1 VQLVRYVLMGSSGLR
16 VSELALGTMT
26 FGAEGWG
33 VEEDESRRVYEG
45 FREAGGNFVDT
56 ANLYSDGRSETY
68 LGAFLADHRDEMVL
82 ATKYS
87 FSRSKDVNTHGNSR
101 KNMMASVHASLRRLK
116 TDYIDLYW
124 VHFKDHTTPIDEVMR
139 GLDDLV
145 TQGKVHYVGISDAPA
160 WQVARGNTIAELRGW
175 TSFVGLQ
182 VRYSLLDRDVEHE
195 LLPMARALDLTVTP
209 WDTLGQGV
217 LTGKYNLSSDAS
229 GRATLSRAVPARA
242 LGIAAVVVDVAEE
255 IGATPSQVALAWVRD
270 REGVVVPLV
279 GARTRVQ
286 LDENLGCLDVVLSA
300 EQRSL
305 LDEASAG
312 RTPFPHNMIGTT
324 VSDEVRTHRPHQH

>member
-1 VQLVRYVLMGSSGLR
+1 MGRSGLR

-33 VEEDESRRVYEG
+33 AKEDESRQVYEG

-56 ANLYSDGRSETY
+56 ANLYGDGRSESF
-68 LGAFLADHRDEMVL
+68 LGTFVAGHRDEVVL

-87 FSRSKDVNTHGNSR
+87 FALGKDVNAHGNSR

-124 VHFKDHTTPIDEVMR
+124 VHFKDHTTPIEEVMR

-175 TSFVGLQ
+175 TAFVGLQ
-182 VRYSLLDRDVEHE
+182 VRYSLLERDVEHE
-195 LLPMARALDLTVTP
+195 LLPMARALDLTITP

-217 LTGKYNLSSDAS
+217 LTGKYNRSSDAS
-229 GRATLSRAVPARA
+229 GRATRSRAIPKRA
-242 LGIAAVVVDVAEE
+242 LEIAAVVADIAEE

-279 GARTRVQ
+279 GARTRAQ
-286 LDENLGCLDVVLSA
+286 LDENLGCLQVALSA
-300 EQRSL
+300 PQRAR
-305 LDEASAG
+305 LDDISAG
-312 RTPFPHNMIGTT
+312 RTPFPHNMLAAT
-324 VSDEVRTHRPHQH
+324 VTDQVRTHRTHQH

>member
-1 VQLVRYVLMGSSGLR
+1 MGNSGLR

-33 VEEDESRRVYEG
+33 AEEDESRSVYEG

-56 ANLYSDGRSETY
+56 ANLYGDGRSE
-68 LGAFLADHRDEMVL
+68 AFLGSFVAGHRDEVVL

-87 FSRSKDVNTHGNSR
+87 FGLSRDANAQGNSR
-101 KNMMASVHASLRRLK
+101 KNMMASVHASLRRLR

-124 VHFKDHTTPIDEVMR
+124 VHFKDHTTPIEEVMR

-217 LTGKYNLSSDAS
+217 LTGKYNQSNDAS
-229 GRATLSRAVPARA
+229 GRAARRGEIPKRA
-242 LGIAAVVVDVAEE
+242 LEIAGVVANVAKEV
-255 IGATPSQVALAWVRD
+255 GATPSQVALAWIRD
-270 REGVVVPLV
+270 RAGVVVPLV
-279 GARTRVQ
+279 GARTRAQ
-286 LDENLGCLDVVLSA
+286 LDENLGCVGVELS
-300 EQRSL
+300 EQQRAR
-305 LDEASAG
+305 LDESSAG
-312 RTPFPHNMIGTT
+312 RTPFPHYMTAST
-324 VSDEVRTHRPHQH
+324 VTNQVRTHRAHQH